1 MFVDNLPIN
10 LIENIKSIHV
20 RFKRAIDIYFICLMI
35 CIFHTNCN
43 HIGLC
48 FRKVILKCLAH

>member
-20 RFKRAIDIYFICLMI
+20 RFKRAIDIYFIYLMI
-35 CIFHTNCN
+35 SILHTNCN
-43 HIGLC
+43 HVSLN
-48 FRKVILKCLAH
+48 FREMIFE